1 MRFKWRVLTSVNGL
15 PLNPRYKNIMKL
27 IELFGKSLL
36 VLCATVALAFTVGC
50 DKGDGGGGEEPAPKA
65 GEEAAP
71 EGGGDAAGGAEE
83 KPKG

>member
-1 MRFKWRVLTSVNGL
+1 
-15 PLNPRYKNIMKL
+15 MKL

-50 DKGDGGGGEEPAPKA
+50 DKGDGGGGEEPTPDPKA

-71 EGGGDAAGGAEE
+71 EGGGEAAGGAEE